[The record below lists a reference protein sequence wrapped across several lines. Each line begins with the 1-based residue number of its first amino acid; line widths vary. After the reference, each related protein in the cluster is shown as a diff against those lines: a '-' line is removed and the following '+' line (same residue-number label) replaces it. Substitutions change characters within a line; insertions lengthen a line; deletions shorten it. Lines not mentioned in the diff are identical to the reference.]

1 MDGTSVLLHRIN
13 VQKNEARFYLVSVG
27 PSLLDAYAVMRTW
40 GRIGG
45 HQRSMVSPCASA
57 EEAETL
63 ADRLVRRR
71 IKRGYYAVVIPE
83 DK

>member
-1 MDGTSVLLHRIN
+1 MGCTSVLLHRLN
-13 VQKNEARFYLVSVG
+13 PDKNASRFYLVEVG
-27 PSLLDAYAVMRTW
+27 PSLLDPYSVMRVW

-45 HQRSMVSPCASA
+45 HQRSMVSPCASM
-57 EEAETL
+57 EEAQTL

-71 IKRGYYAVVIPE
+71 IKRGYWIVSPG

>member
-1 MDGTSVLLHRIN
+1 MSGTSVLLHRVN
-13 VQKNEARFYLVSVG
+13 PEKNASRFYLVEVG
-27 PSLLDAYAVMRTW
+27 PSLLDPYSVMRVW

-57 EEAETL
+57 EEAQAL

-71 IKRGYYAVVIPE
+71 IKRGYWVVSSGG
-83 DK
+83 K

>member
-1 MDGTSVLLHRIN
+1 MDGTPVLLHRIN

-27 PSLLDAYAVMRTW
+27 PSLLDAYAVMRVW

-45 HQRSMVSPCASA
+45 HQRSMVSPCASM
-57 EEAETL
+57 EEAQTL

-71 IKRGYYAVVIPE
+71 IKRGYWVVSSG

>member
-1 MDGTSVLLHRIN
+1 MGGTSVLLYRVN
-13 VQKNEARFYLVSVG
+13 LEKNASRFYLVEVG
-27 PSLLDAYAVMRTW
+27 PSLLDPHSVMRVW

-45 HQRSMVSPCASA
+45 QQRSMVSPCASM
-57 EEAETL
+57 EEAQAL

-71 IKRGYYAVVIPE
+71 IKRGYWIVSSE

>member
-1 MDGTSVLLHRIN
+1 MGGMSVLLHRVN
-13 VQKNEARFYLVSVG
+13 LEKNASRFYLVEVG
-27 PSLLDAYAVMRTW
+27 PSLLDPYSVKRVW
-40 GRIGG
+40 GRMGG

-57 EEAETL
+57 EEAQAL

-71 IKRGYYAVVIPE
+71 IGRGYSIVSSG

>member
-1 MDGTSVLLHRIN
+1 MDGTSVLLHRVN
-13 VQKNEARFYLVSVG
+13 REKNEWRFYLVEVG
-27 PSLLDAYAVMRTW
+27 PSLLDSYSVMRVW

-57 EEAETL
+57 EEAQTL

-71 IKRGYYAVVIPE
+71 VKRG
-83 DK
+83 

>member
-1 MDGTSVLLHRIN
+1 MDGTPVLLHRIN

-27 PSLLDAYAVMRTW
+27 PSLLDSHAVMRTW

-57 EEAETL
+57 EEAQTL

-71 IKRGYYAVVIPE
+71 VRRGYWVVSPG

>member
-1 MDGTSVLLHRIN
+1 MAGMSVLLHRVDPQEN
-13 VQKNEARFYLVSVG
+13 VSRFYLVTVG
-27 PSLLDAYAVMRTW
+27 PSLLDAYAVLRVW

-45 HQRSMVSPCASA
+45 YERSMVSPCASA
-57 EEAETL
+57 EEAQAL

-71 IKRGYYAVVIPE
+71 IRRGYWIVSSG

>member
-13 VQKNEARFYLVSVG
+13 VQKNEARFYFISIG
-27 PSLLDAYAVMRTW
+27 PSLLDDYAVLRMW

-45 HQRSMVSPCASA
+45 HQRSMVSPCTSA
-57 EEAETL
+57 EEAQAL

-71 IKRGYYAVVIPE
+71 MGRGYSIVSSG

>member
-1 MDGTSVLLHRIN
+1 MGGTSVPLHRIN
-13 VQKNEARFYLVSVG
+13 QEKNASRFYLVEVG
-27 PSLLDAYAVMRTW
+27 PSLLDPYNVMRVW

-57 EEAETL
+57 EEAQAL
-63 ADRLVRRR
+63 ADRLVRSRV
-71 IKRGYYAVVIPE
+71 KRGYWVVSSG

>member
-1 MDGTSVLLHRIN
+1 MAGTPVLLHRIN

-27 PSLLDAYAVMRTW
+27 PSLLDAYAVMRVW

-45 HQRSMVSPCASA
+45 HQRSMVSPCASM
-57 EEAETL
+57 EEAQTL

-71 IKRGYYAVVIPE
+71 IKRGYWVVSSG

>member
-1 MDGTSVLLHRIN
+1 MDGTSILMHRIN
-13 VQKNEARFYLVSVG
+13 VQKNEARFYLVMIG
-27 PSLLDAYAVMRTW
+27 PSLLDAYAVLRMW

-57 EEAETL
+57 EEAQAL

-71 IKRGYYAVVIPE
+71 MGRGYSIVSSG

>member
-1 MDGTSVLLHRIN
+1 MDGTSVLLHR
-13 VQKNEARFYLVSVG
+13 VDREKNEQRFYLVSVG
-27 PSLLDAYAVMRTW
+27 PSLLDAYSVLRMW

-45 HQRSMVSPCASA
+45 HQRSKVSPCASA
-57 EEAETL
+57 EEAQPL

-71 IKRGYYAVVIPE
+71 IRRGYWIVSSG

>member
-1 MDGTSVLLHRIN
+1 MDGTSILMHRIN
-13 VQKNEARFYLVSVG
+13 VQKNEARFYLVMIG
-27 PSLLDAYAVMRTW
+27 PSLLDAYAVLRMW

-57 EEAETL
+57 EEAQAL

-71 IKRGYYAVVIPE
+71 MGRGYSIVYSG